1 VSEPKQ
7 TGLLVDWQAVRTD
20 YEDGN
25 GSLEEICRRYSIT
38 RSGIA
43 WRVRQQLWSP
53 RRSQPEAQRPL
64 IIKRM
69 FRLLE
74 RQIKQ
79 LEENMTE
86 TGEKEVAVLGKL
98 ASTLEKLIDIDKA
111 ASPPKPPAQRKDMQG
126 LRNKLAQRIAQLK
139 GI

>member
-1 VSEPKQ
+1 MSEPKQ
-7 TGLLVDWQAVRTD
+7 TGPLVDWQAVRTD

-25 GSLEEICRRYSIT
+25 DSLEEICRRYSIT

-111 ASPPKPPAQRKDMQG
+111 ESPPKPPAQRKDMQE

>member
-7 TGLLVDWQAVRTD
+7 TGPLVDWQAVRTD

-25 GSLEEICRRYSIT
+25 DSLEEICRRYSIT

-111 ASPPKPPAQRKDMQG
+111 ESPPKPPAQRKDMQE

>member
-7 TGLLVDWQAVRTD
+7 TGPLVDWQAVRTD

-25 GSLEEICRRYSIT
+25 DSLEEICRRYSIT

-111 ASPPKPPAQRKDMQG
+111 ASPPKPPAQRKDMQE